1 MVIIFFTFKSV
12 LAVLAALCLLLAAA
26 GGGAESQTAET
37 PNESPPA
44 EPVPAE
50 TPETADDPV
59 PENEVIGTAKATQ
72 KKVPLPDPEEP
83 EDKYARVGRYNGF
96 EKVVEIFRDADAHP
110 DRYTWDMLTTSA
122 WRNMIPSLKDV
133 TLHSVAHVVGN
144 IVKHGITVKEV
155 RYNPSVYLNENV
167 YRLPV
172 PKEEAKPQE
181 TSVPARNPEDVKL
194 GAILRKARM
203 DAGLSV
209 KDLSQGIGYDVP
221 IIVNWESG
229 LYHMAKTALDAI
241 HNLFKR
247 DIFATKEEA
256 SA

>member
-1 MVIIFFTFKSV
+1 MANVIFDEVKFSTSV
-12 LAVLAALCLLLAAA
+12 RLEDVTMEQYNRIAAYI
-26 GGGAESQTAET
+26 
-37 PNESPPA
+37 
-44 EPVPAE
+44 
-50 TPETADDPV
+50 
-59 PENEVIGTAKATQ
+59 NEVIGAAKAKQ
-72 KKVPLPDPEEP
+72 KQKDPEQEKTEEP

-144 IVKHGITVKEV
+144 IVKHGITVKET

-181 TSVPARNPEDVKL
+181 ISVPARKPEDVRL

-229 LYHMAKTALDAI
+229 IYHMASTAIKAI
-241 HNLFKR
+241 HEFFKK
-247 DIFATKEEA
+247 DIFAEAKEA

>member
-1 MVIIFFTFKSV
+1 MANVIFDEVKFSTSV
-12 LAVLAALCLLLAAA
+12 RLEDVSMEQYNKIAAYINEII
-26 GGGAESQTAET
+26 GA
-37 PNESPPA
+37 
-44 EPVPAE
+44 
-50 TPETADDPV
+50 
-59 PENEVIGTAKATQ
+59 AKAKQ
-72 KKVPLPDPEEP
+72 KKVPLPDPEEPEEP

-133 TLHSVAHVVGN
+133 TLHSVAHVIGN

-172 PKEEAKPQE
+172 PKEEEKPQE
-181 TSVPARNPEDVKL
+181 ISALARKPEDVKL

-203 DAGLSV
+203 DADLSV
-209 KDLSQGIGYDVP
+209 AELAKGIGYDVK
-221 IIVNWESG
+221 IVVNWESG
-229 LYHMAKTALDAI
+229 IYHMASTAIKAI
-241 HNLFKR
+241 HEFFKK
-247 DIFATKEEA
+247 DIFAEAKEE